1 MGQRNDQQTAGSFIR
16 LHPGAVMTV
25 PPQQPGRNQDNRRPQ
40 HEPQRLDLSEQQR
53 ITEVEELLAD
63 FDNAPQDAMTPLFYA
78 HAYTELDLA
87 VRDLLDIIHRH
98 TDR

>member
-1 MGQRNDQQTAGSFIR
+1 MGIFLPQPRRLAASF
-16 LHPGAVMTV
+16 
-25 PPQQPGRNQDNRRPQ
+25 
-40 HEPQRLDLSEQQR
+40 DLR
-53 ITEVEELLAD
+53 ADAD